1 MRIRTAIISHSLSL
15 ALTRG
20 LVMIMS
26 DEKILRSCPLPLEI
40 LSLLN
45 QLILQSTSLV
55 EQSIEVSASG
65 LR

>member
-1 MRIRTAIISHSLSL
+1 
-15 ALTRG
+15 
-20 LVMIMS
+20 MIMS